1 MLSGSPVILSAT
13 KVILSANKVIPSGT
27 NVILSEAKDLVQAQD
42 RVSRELKTDD

>member
-13 KVILSANKVIPSGT
+13 KVIPSGT